1 MSSVE
6 IVSTA
11 PSGMVI
17 PKMVST
23 SKHIVK
29 NVRYHR
35 IPADANVNYTYAGN
49 NRISFTIAS
58 TDSFWDPSESFLQ
71 FEYTTACTGTGDSTT
86 NFRGTAAAGV
96 NEAGL
101 SGSWSKGG
109 AHCAI
114 RSITVETQSG
124 VLCEHIN
131 EYGRL
136 FGLIS
141 ASTESRQYVDLIGS
155 RYHDSTGQYWE
166 GDGLTYED
174 VKATDVNATAIGGVG
189 WGPVLQFQN
198 ATNAAAQANII
209 AGNPLRRSARA
220 YAGANGASSQ
230 QVCLKLMS
238 GFLNLS
244 FVPLQYIRQGIR
256 IHLDLQ
262 NPELALVLGTQPT
275 NADVRMNYTITNPIM
290 HCRFIMP
297 DAAIKQQYDKA
308 LQNGMLNFE
317 FDSFGYSGY
326 QHNGAIGTIQYT
338 IPVSKRSVKNV
349 FVVAQNRRA
358 NAQAV
363 TADAFSSSNYD
374 MNNFIR
380 ANVTSYRFQHA
391 SDYYPSLPITIASG
405 GTSISNASALEALLQ
420 CWGKSTSLYDKVRFK
435 PSEWNSLSSD
445 SGNANECQSLIMS
458 FPLARDM
465 GSEFCGLDTS
475 NSNQLIV
482 ELVCA
487 GGQYQINAVNENIYF
502 HNFVQ
507 YNNILSITPL
517 GVVIR
522 S

>member
-17 PKMVST
+17 PRLVST
-23 SKHIVK
+23 SKHILK

-35 IPADANVNYTYAGN
+35 VPADSLVNYSYSGN

-71 FEYTTACTGTGDSTT
+71 FEYTTACTGTGASTT

-96 NEAGL
+96 NELGLAGH
-101 SGSWSKGG
+101 WSKGG
-109 AHCAI
+109 VNSVI
-114 RSITVETQSG
+114 RALTVETQSG
-124 VLCEHIN
+124 VLVENIN
-131 EYGRL
+131 NYNKL
-136 FGLIS
+136 FGIVSS
-141 ASTESRQYVDLIGS
+141 ATESRQWVDLVGG
-155 RYHDSTGQYWE
+155 RYHDSSNNQFE

-174 VKATDVNATAIGGVG
+174 VKATDLDATSLSGGTRGV
-189 WGPVLQFQN
+189 VLQFQN
-198 ATNAAAQANII
+198 ATNDAALANVI
-209 AGNPLRRSARA
+209 AGRPLYRASRA

-230 QVCLKLMS
+230 QVCVKLMS

-256 IHLDLQ
+256 IHLDLE

-290 HCRFIMP
+290 YCRFIMP
-297 DAAIKQQYDKA
+297 DASIKQQYDKA
-308 LQNGMLNFE
+308 LQNGLLNFE
-317 FDSFGYSGY
+317 FDSFAYSGY
-326 QHNGAIGTIQYT
+326 QHNGANGTLQYT

-363 TADAFSSSNYD
+363 TTDAFSSSNYD
-374 MNNFIR
+374 LNTYIR
-380 ANVTSYRFQHA
+380 ANITSYRFQHA

-420 CWGKSTSLYDKVRFK
+420 CFGKSTSVYDKVRFK
-435 PSEWNSLSSD
+435 PSEWNSISSD
-445 SGNANECQSLIMS
+445 SGNNNECQSLIMS
-458 FPLARDM
+458 FPLARDI
-465 GSEFCGLDTS
+465 GSEFTGLDTS

-487 GGQYQINAVNENIYF
+487 GGQYQINAVNENIYL

>member
-6 IVSTA
+6 IISTA

-35 IPADANVNYTYAGN
+35 IPADANVSYSYSTN

-71 FEYTTACTGTGDSTT
+71 FEYTTDAITDSALL
-86 NFRGTAAAGV
+86 RGTVTAA
-96 NEAGL
+96 NPLSL

-114 RSITVETQSG
+114 RSITIETQSG
-124 VLCEHIN
+124 VLIEHIN

-136 FGLIS
+136 FGLLS
-141 ASTESRQYVDLIGS
+141 ASTQSRQYVDLIGS
-155 RYHDSTGQYWE
+155 RYHDSTHQYWE

-174 VKATDVNATAIGGVG
+174 VKATDVNATSIGGVG

-198 ATNAAAQANII
+198 AVNAAAQANIRG
-209 AGNPLRRSARA
+209 GNPLRRSARA
-220 YAGANGASSQ
+220 YAGVNGASAQ
-230 QVCLKLMS
+230 QVCLKLET

-262 NPELALVLGTQPT
+262 NPELALVLGSQPT
-275 NADVRMNYTITNPIM
+275 ATTTRLLYTITNPIM
-290 HCRFIMP
+290 HCRFVMP
-297 DAAIKQQYDKA
+297 DASIKQQYDKA

-317 FDSFGYSGY
+317 FDSFAYSGY
-326 QHNGAIGTIQYT
+326 QHNGAVGTVQYT

-358 NAQAV
+358 NAQSV
-363 TADAFSSSNYD
+363 TADAYSSSNYD
-374 MNNFIR
+374 MNTFIR
-380 ANVTSYRFQHA
+380 GNITSYRFQHA
-391 SDYYPSLPITIASG
+391 SDFYPSLPITIASG

-420 CWGKSTSLYDKVRFK
+420 CFGKSTSLYDKVRFK

-445 SGNANECQSLIMS
+445 SGNNDECQSLIMS
-458 FPLARDM
+458 FPLARDL
-465 GSEFCGLDTS
+465 GSEFTGLDTA

-482 ELVCA
+482 EVVCS
-487 GGQYQINAVNENIYF
+487 GTQYRINAVNENIYF